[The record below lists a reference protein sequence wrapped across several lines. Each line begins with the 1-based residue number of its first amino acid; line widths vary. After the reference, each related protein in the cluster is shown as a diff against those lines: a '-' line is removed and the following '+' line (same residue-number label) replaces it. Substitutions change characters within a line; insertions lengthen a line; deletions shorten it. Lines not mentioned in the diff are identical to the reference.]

1 MFINIAL
8 ILRIDKWYF
17 VFNLPSDSLFIT
29 IASPNQKLR
38 TSYNSGALSLQLS
51 ELEEK
56 VTFILSVHFVPSTPT
71 SPPPP
76 RTLIS
81 QKHSYNIYIMLYPS
95 LMRFN
100 ILRISSSKTLI
111 NFNDTEKTTGS
122 FLKYREETGQ
132 VFTPLKLISLSSTNI
147 LWLFLPLLSS
157 KRRISFELQK
167 HNHKIRNQLQ
177 KFI

>member
-71 SPPPP
+71 PPPP
-76 RTLIS
+76 P
-81 QKHSYNIYIMLYPS
+81 HSYFSKAFLQYIYYG
-95 LMRFN
+95 
-100 ILRISSSKTLI
+100 ISVL
-111 NFNDTEKTTGS
+111 NA
-122 FLKYREETGQ
+122 L
-132 VFTPLKLISLSSTNI
+132 
-147 LWLFLPLLSS
+147 
-157 KRRISFELQK
+157 
-167 HNHKIRNQLQ
+167 
-177 KFI
+177 

>member
-76 RTLIS
+76 YSYFSKAFLQYIYYGIS
-81 QKHSYNIYIMLYPS
+81 VLNALY
-95 LMRFN
+95 

-167 HNHKIRNQLQ
+167 HNRKIRNQLQ